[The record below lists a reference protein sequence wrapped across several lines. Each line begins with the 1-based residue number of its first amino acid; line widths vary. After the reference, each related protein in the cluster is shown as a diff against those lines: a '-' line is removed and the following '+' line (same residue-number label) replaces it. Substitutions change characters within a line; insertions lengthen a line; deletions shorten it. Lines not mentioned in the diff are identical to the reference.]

1 MKTHKQI
8 VLTLGLLVLA
18 LLMGG
23 CSKPWSVNALGV
35 GDAVCNS
42 NVRVDIVGVN
52 SYEKENWLAVSLED
66 YWIGKSPLRKDALAQ
81 GYLTTK
87 TFSPGEDQCVLVVTE
102 KDPAWKKW
110 SKEKQATHVVV
121 LIDKIPEGGTWRF
134 VLPLKPACWQ
144 GDFWDKTKRLYK
156 KRIKNNQII
165 VNVLESGIAP
175 VTIPVEDCQ

>member
-1 MKTHKQI
+1 M
-8 VLTLGLLVLA
+8 LGLLVLG
-18 LLMGG
+18 LSIGG

-35 GDAVCNS
+35 GEAVCNS
-42 NVRVDIVGVN
+42 NVRVDIVGIN
-52 SYEKENWLAVSLED
+52 SYEMEKWMAVSLED

-81 GYLTTK
+81 GYLASK
-87 TFSPGEDQCVLVVTE
+87 TFSPDEGQCELVVTQ

-110 SKEKQATHVVV
+110 AKEKQATHAVV

-144 GDFWDKTKRLYK
+144 GTFWDKTKRLYR
-156 KRIKNNQII
+156 KRIKKNKII
-165 VNVLESGIAP
+165 VHVLESGIMP